1 MKQQHPQLPAT
12 AILCM
17 AFACLVLCPSLL
29 ASPVQLRCNYQ
40 TNPLGIDTVQPH
52 LSWQS
57 DNTER
62 NWQQSAYQ
70 IFVATRPELAAAGK
84 ADVWD
89 SGRQNTAASVDIP
102 YTGPVLDSR
111 HRYFWSV
118 TVWDVNG
125 HSYAALHPAW
135 WEMGLLQNSDWTAS
149 WIGATDHSNQIS
161 AGLQWVWLGNTD
173 ALHTAPHSTATF
185 RRTVNLDHPPF
196 RASISVAA
204 RGEISV
210 SINGQFIDHKKGWS
224 AFDRTDLT
232 GLLHS
237 GSNVVQITVTTLAPS
252 RTFAGLQS
260 GTTQTVAAGFA
271 AQLSLTDP
279 DGAVQTLNADSDWQ
293 GKSGVPADYQC
304 PWSPAQ
310 ISLHSTT
317 PA

>member
-102 YTGPVLDSR
+102 YTGPALDSR

-135 WEMGLLQNSDWTAS
+135 WEMGLLQNSDWTAA
-149 WIGATDHSNQIS
+149 WIGATENSREVT
-161 AGLQWVWLGNTD
+161 AGLHRDLPPHRQPGPPPVPRVHLRRSPRRDLRQHQRPVHRPQERLG
-173 ALHTAPHSTATF
+173 
-185 RRTVNLDHPPF
+185 
-196 RASISVAA
+196 
-204 RGEISV
+204 
-210 SINGQFIDHKKGWS
+210 
-224 AFDRTDLT
+224 
-232 GLLHS
+232 
-237 GSNVVQITVTTLAPS
+237 VV
-252 RTFAGLQS
+252 
-260 GTTQTVAAGFA
+260 
-271 AQLSLTDP
+271 
-279 DGAVQTLNADSDWQ
+279 
-293 GKSGVPADYQC
+293 
-304 PWSPAQ
+304 
-310 ISLHSTT
+310 
-317 PA
+317 